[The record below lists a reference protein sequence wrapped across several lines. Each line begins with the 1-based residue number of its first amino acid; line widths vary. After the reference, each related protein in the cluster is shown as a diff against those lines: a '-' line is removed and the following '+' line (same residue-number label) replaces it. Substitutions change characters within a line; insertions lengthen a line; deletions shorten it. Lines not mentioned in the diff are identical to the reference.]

1 MTDTEVKE
9 FLEMAECLK
18 LSIEDTV
25 DLIDYIKKLDE
36 EKK

>member
-18 LSIEDTV
+18 LSVEDTV
-25 DLIDYIKKLDE
+25 ELVDYVKKLDE
-36 EKK
+36 ERK